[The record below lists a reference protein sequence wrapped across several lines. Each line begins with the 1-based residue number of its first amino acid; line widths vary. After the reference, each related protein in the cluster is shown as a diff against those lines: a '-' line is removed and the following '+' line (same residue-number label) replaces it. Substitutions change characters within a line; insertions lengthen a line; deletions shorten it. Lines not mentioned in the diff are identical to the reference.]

1 MAHTKTDHFLALED
15 TYGAKNYAPLSVVL
29 TRGEGVWVEDVEGR
43 RYLDFLSAY
52 SALNQGH
59 RHPKIISALKEQA
72 DRLTL
77 TSRAFYTDQL
87 ALLYEK
93 LHSFTGK
100 ERFLLMNSGA
110 EAVETAIKIARRFG
124 YEKRGIPEGMAEI
137 IVAENNFHG
146 RTTTITSFSTEPA
159 YKKGFGPFTPGF
171 KIIPYGDARALEE
184 AITPNTVAFLV
195 EPIQGEA
202 GVRIPPD
209 GYLRE
214 VHNLLKQTGM
224 LLMLDEIQTGFGRTG
239 KRFAADWEDVS
250 PDVLIMGK
258 ALGGGV
264 FPVSAVGARAEVMD
278 VITPGSHGST
288 FGGNPLAAAVA
299 RAAIEVIEEE
309 DLPQRSLE
317 LGLRALEALKTSLG
331 AHPRVKDIRGR
342 GLFIGIELNE
352 PARPYAEQLMRDGVL
367 VKETHETVIRI
378 APPLIITEED
388 LNMGLDKIIKIIKQ

>member
-1 MAHTKTDHFLALED
+1 
-15 TYGAKNYAPLSVVL
+15 
-29 TRGEGVWVEDVEGR
+29 
-43 RYLDFLSAY
+43 
-52 SALNQGH
+52 
-59 RHPKIISALKEQA
+59 
-72 DRLTL
+72 
-77 TSRAFYTDQL
+77 
-87 ALLYEK
+87 
-93 LHSFTGK
+93 
-100 ERFLLMNSGA
+100 
-110 EAVETAIKIARRFG
+110 
-124 YEKRGIPEGMAEI
+124 
-137 IVAENNFHG
+137 
-146 RTTTITSFSTEPA
+146 
-159 YKKGFGPFTPGF
+159 
-171 KIIPYGDARALEE
+171 
-184 AITPNTVAFLV
+184 
-195 EPIQGEA
+195 
-202 GVRIPPD
+202 
-209 GYLRE
+209 
-214 VHNLLKQTGM
+214 
-224 LLMLDEIQTGFGRTG
+224 MLDEIQTGFGRTG